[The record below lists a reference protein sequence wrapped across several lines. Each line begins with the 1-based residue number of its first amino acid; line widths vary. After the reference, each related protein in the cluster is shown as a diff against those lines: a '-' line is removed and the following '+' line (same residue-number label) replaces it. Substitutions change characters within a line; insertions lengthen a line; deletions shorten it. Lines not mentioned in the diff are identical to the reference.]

1 MKKIIITIA
10 FEKQA
15 DHPITFEEIDIE
27 LQDGDIINAGY
38 EEPFYGSD
46 SGHDGYF
53 YLHIER
59 KREETDEEEKER
71 EKIEKLEAEVTVVDV
86 ETKINRIAER
96 LAQERLDREMK
107 ELGGTFW
114 QNINIFRG
122 KFWRKYARRNAAEAY
137 LEKYKD

>member
-71 EKIEKLEAEVTVVDV
+71 EEEIAQMQELLRKRRYENYLKL
-86 ETKINRIAER
+86 K
-96 LAQERLDREMK
+96 K
-107 ELGGTFW
+107 EFE
-114 QNINIFRG
+114 NITQ
-122 KFWRKYARRNAAEAY
+122 K
-137 LEKYKD
+137 